1 MATFNIETKVW
12 DGEKVDYPFAIDTS
26 VGAEILK
33 NLAATPERILNICH
47 DDETAMTCDETRLN
61 SIRIA
66 QHLTK
71 LGYKAGDN
79 IGIICTNSTY
89 LPPTLYACLLIGAP
103 INPLDVA
110 FRKDDIVQMFGQT
123 KPKLVFCDSDVY
135 ETVKEAIDELK
146 SNAVICTLRNVI
158 EGVLFIAELI
168 ESTSNESDF
177 M

>member
-1 MATFNIETKVW
+1 MASFNRETKVW
-12 DGEKVDYPFAIDTS
+12 DGEKVEYPFTNDTS

-33 NLAATPERILNICH
+33 NLAATPKRVLHVCH

-61 SIRIA
+61 AIRIA
-66 QHLTK
+66 QNLTK

-110 FRKDDIVQMFGQT
+110 FKKDDIVQMFGQT
-123 KPKLVFCDSDVY
+123 KPKLVFCDNDVY
-135 ETVKEAIDELK
+135 GTLKEAMDELK
-146 SNAVICTLRNVI
+146 SNAAIYTLRDVI
-158 EGVLFIAELI
+158 DEVSFISELI
-168 ESTSNESDF
+168 EPTNTESDF
-177 M
+177 K

>member
-1 MATFNIETKVW
+1 MATFNSETKVW
-12 DGEKVDYPFAIDTS
+12 DGEKVEYPFANDTS

-33 NLAATPERILNICH
+33 SLAETPERVLNICH
-47 DDETAMTCDETRLN
+47 DDETAMTCEETRLN
-61 SIRIA
+61 AIRIA
-66 QHLTK
+66 QNLTK
-71 LGYKAGDN
+71 LGFKAGDN

-89 LPPTLYACLLIGAP
+89 LSPTLYACLLIGAP

-135 ETVKEAIDELK
+135 KTVKEAIDELK
-146 SNAVICTLRNVI
+146 SNAIIYTLRDVI
-158 EGVLFIAELI
+158 EDTSFIAELI
-168 ESTSNESDF
+168 EPTSNESDF